1 MHTVKNDT
9 IEIETKSN
17 ESIVEFS
24 ENVLNVIPLRSMY
37 FRYYLW
43 Y

>member
-9 IEIETKSN
+9 IEIEAKSN

-24 ENVLNVIPLRSMY
+24 ENVLNVIHNNIAKILG
-37 FRYYLW
+37 
-43 Y
+43 